1 MTPSRTSS
9 STLLPAAARDS
20 DTASIRP
27 RNRRLPS
34 TQDDAGSSLAFSS
47 PSRTLSRG
55 VSPIPA
61 AHIGSVTGR
70 NNARTDVV
78 QSTTRGK
85 SPGVGRGLLDGSWTP
100 SWASVQELASSLLA
114 GGGSAISGESQRS
127 RSRDGTRTRKPTRQ
141 ASYRNDS
148 GNERWGPEPPNEG
161 RPRPDDIAAGSRAK
175 REATLKAMRTAS
187 VLESH
192 DGVNGGLDV
201 AGRFKKR
208 SSDEDLRDTSQNQ
221 ETQEYLAYIHHVQTT
236 DTYAGIVLKYRCQE
250 DAFRKANGLWLRDN
264 IQVRKWLAIP
274 VDACEVKG
282 RPCDPPTN
290 PSSRVDLL
298 SRTPDAKD
306 PFARDGQQTHDFFSS
321 PTNGRPPNQN
331 QTTDDNRPWTHV
343 RWVSI
348 DSHPHP
354 VEVARVPRKALG
366 YFPPRRKKSIHTI
379 STLSTPRASTDLPS
393 FTVSESAVE
402 SPRSTSSRRPS
413 LLTSRRPSTT
423 TTTTTTANRSRI
435 NSTGSAA
442 SADDPRPAWMR
453 RPGGVGSLGRHVR
466 APGPEKDY
474 FNTWTNKHLP
484 GLNIDSL
491 PSMSVMGSEIA
502 RFGFNRPAEN
512 PSSAAG
518 VAIVES
524 PFEDGRDAAA
534 ASGQQQQQGTGL
546 DKAAAAVETWLRG
559 AFERA
564 RQGPLTPVLGP
575 RGRSGGGGGMPE
587 VGGDLIELADAGSE
601 DGRHEGSSGWDS
613 GGLLSSLP
621 GQAQGGHDRPSLP
634 PHQNPRNATPAAT
647 MPICIECRHPVK
659 TLWREGG
666 GDKSG
671 GHNIRL
677 TVCKNCG
684 RFCDKYVEHDFVVLF
699 IDLVLIKP
707 QVYRHLLHNTLMK
720 EEDKFA
726 PSIIRLGILLL
737 LFDVYLTWA
746 RIERQSVP
754 DADAPEGTNN
764 SNSNGNGNFGRL
776 AQQPIVFQYMFFLLL
791 CTLSTIAF
799 HGSIRFLTSSRYSP
813 LAALNILPRYSRP
826 NSVSTALLVSSSTK
840 LFPILMVI
848 WEYDVPAAA
857 RSLGWAVVANNVEAL
872 KILLDCGY
880 GVAALLATAGA
891 VSRWAMGRAVMW
903 AAGLEGVDSAGA
915 SGVAE
920 DGRAFVAMLMYAR
933 EWAGR
938 LAVG

>member
-1 MTPSRTSS
+1 MIPSRSSSS
-9 STLLPAAARDS
+9 STFRPATQDL
-20 DTASIRP
+20 DTASVRP
-27 RNRRLPS
+27 RARRLLS
-34 TQDDAGSSLAFSS
+34 TQDDAGSSSALPSASRT
-47 PSRTLSRG
+47 PSRGAT
-55 VSPIPA
+55 PIPSTQV
-61 AHIGSVTGR
+61 GSVTGR
-70 NNARTDVV
+70 NNSGTEVV
-78 QSTTRGK
+78 RSVVRGK
-85 SPGVGRGLLDGSWTP
+85 TPGVGRGLLDSSWTP
-100 SWASVQELASSLLA
+100 SWASVQELASSLLGSGA
-114 GGGSAISGESQRS
+114 SGFGGEANRP
-127 RSRDGTRTRKPTRQ
+127 RSRDGSGRVRPTTTRQ
-141 ASYRNDS
+141 ASYRDDGMDGS
-148 GNERWGPEPPNEG
+148 WGPTPTAEG
-161 RPRPDDIAAGSRAK
+161 RPRADDVAAGSLAK
-175 REATLKAMRTAS
+175 RAAALKVMRTAS

-208 SSDEDLRDTSQNQ
+208 SSDEDLRRTAQTQ
-221 ETQEYLAYIHHVQTT
+221 EAEEYLAYIHHVQAT
-236 DTYAGIVLKYRCQE
+236 DTYAGIVLKYRCRE
-250 DAFRKANGLWLRDN
+250 DSFRRANGLWSRDN

-274 VDACEVKG
+274 VEACEVKG
-282 RPCDPPTN
+282 RPCAPPTN

-298 SRTPDAKD
+298 SSQTPDATD
-306 PFARDGQQTHDFFSS
+306 PFGQENQATRSEYFPNFRKDHGPDQT
-321 PTNGRPPNQN
+321 RPG
-331 QTTDDNRPWTHV
+331 DDDRPWAHV
-343 RWVSI
+343 RWVAI
-348 DSHPHP
+348 DSHPYP

-366 YFPPRRKKSIHTI
+366 YFPPRRKKSIRTT
-379 STLSTPRASTDLPS
+379 STLSTPRASTELPS
-393 FTVSESAVE
+393 VTVSESAIE

-413 LLTSRRPSTT
+413 LLSNRGTHTSSAPRTRLSS
-423 TTTTTTANRSRI
+423 A
-435 NSTGSAA
+435 GSGT
-442 SADDPRPAWMR
+442 DDPRPAWMR

-466 APGPEKDY
+466 APGPETDY

-491 PSMSVMGSEIA
+491 PSMSVMGSESA
-502 RFGFNRPAEN
+502 SFGFTN
-512 PSSAAG
+512 PDEH

-524 PFEDGRDAAA
+524 PFEEGRDAA
-534 ASGQQQQQGTGL
+534 STSRQGTGL
-546 DKAAAAVETWLRG
+546 DKAAAAIETWLRG

-564 RQGPLTPVLGP
+564 RQGPLTPVIGP
-575 RGRSGGGGGMPE
+575 RGRPPGGGGGGGGGVPE
-587 VGGDLIELADAGSE
+587 LGGDLIELTDTGSD
-601 DGRHEGSSGWDS
+601 DGRHDSSMWDT
-613 GGLLSSLP
+613 GGLLSALSAP
-621 GQAQGGHDRPSLP
+621 ASGRASKDYT
-634 PHQNPRNATPAAT
+634 NAANT

-720 EEDKFA
+720 DEDEFA

-746 RIERQSVP
+746 RIERRAVP
-754 DADAPEGTNN
+754 DTDPSGTDN
-764 SNSNGNGNFGRL
+764 SNFGRL
-776 AQQPIVFQYMFFLLL
+776 AQQPIVFQYVFFLLF

-813 LAALNILPRYSRP
+813 LAVLGILPRYPRP

-880 GVAALLATAGA
+880 GVATLLATAGA
-891 VSRWAMGRAVMW
+891 VSRWAMGRAVLW
-903 AAGLEGVDSAGA
+903 AAGLGGVDSAGDT
-915 SGVAE
+915 GVAE
-920 DGRAFVAMLMYAR
+920 DGRAFVAMLIYIR